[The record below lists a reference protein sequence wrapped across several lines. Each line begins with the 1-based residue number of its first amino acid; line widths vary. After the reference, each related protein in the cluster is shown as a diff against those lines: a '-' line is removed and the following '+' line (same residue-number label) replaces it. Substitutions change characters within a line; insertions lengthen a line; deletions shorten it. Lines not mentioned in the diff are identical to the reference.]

1 MLDRPARA
9 TTSQP
14 KDRTP
19 AAALGDVDL
28 VTFNSDATFRRAR
41 QEWLRDIMRQGD
53 FQVLAVCFALSS
65 YLGFKSGGVAWV
77 DQHRLAADLNCDVR
91 TVGRRIRDAVEQG
104 WLRTQRRANN
114 TSTYRMA
121 RSRSVLASVELG
133 YENRMAEFTVE
144 SARRRLARDARGSD
158 IPVGSVQ
165 TDLSETFGQECPFGS
180 DRYVGLSSGIPTAGD
195 PDRRSPER
203 LGEGV
208 PDIEGDEVEQ
218 KKMAREQVIVALGD
232 AADRVP
238 KAKLDKLADRAARF
252 GMIEIA
258 GEIRHAAETARGQRL
273 SH

>member
-14 KDRTP
+14 KDRKP
-19 AAALGDVDL
+19 APGDVDL
-28 VTFNSDATFRRAR
+28 VTFTSDATFRRAR

-114 TSTYRMA
+114 TSTYRMS
-121 RSRSVLASVELG
+121 RSRSVMATVELG
-133 YENRMAEFTVE
+133 FENRMAEFNVE
-144 SARRRLARDARGSD
+144 SARRRLARDPRGSD
-158 IPVGSVQ
+158 ISVGSDQ
-165 TDLSETFGQECPFGS
+165 TDLSDTFGQDCPIGS
-180 DRYVGLSSGIPTAGD
+180 DTFVGLSSRIPTAGD
-195 PDRRSPER
+195 PDRRSTER
-203 LGEGV
+203 LGEGE

-218 KKMAREQVIVALGD
+218 KKTARDQVIVALGD
-232 AADRVP
+232 AAPRVP
-238 KAKLDKLADRAARF
+238 EAKIDRLADRAARF

-258 GEIRHAAETARGQRL
+258 AEIRHAAESARSARP